1 VTKPTGLIHILI
13 GALAFQG
20 VSGVGGGVGLVVDPS
35 GEALG
40 IPAGWLEGSPFPDYL
55 VPGIVLFTAL
65 GVAPLVACYGVW
77 KRRRWARAAAVLV
90 GLALLV
96 WIAVEI
102 AVIGYQPQPPLQL
115 VYGFVGASILALALL
130 PAVRAELRHRAG
142 TR

>member
-1 VTKPTGLIHILI
+1 VRKPTALSYILI

-35 GEALG
+35 GEAVG

-55 VPGIVLFTAL
+55 VPGIVLLTVL
-65 GVAPLVACYGVW
+65 GVGPLVACYGVW
-77 KRRRWARAAAVLV
+77 KRRRWGCAAAALV

-96 WIAVEI
+96 WIAVEV

-115 VYGFVGASILALALL
+115 VYGFVGASILALALS
-130 PAVRAELRHRAG
+130 PAVRAELRR
-142 TR
+142 